1 MLPMSWNGSNGV
13 VHFLVTAARK
23 SLTVCA
29 CAPVARNAS
38 AHSAAVSFFMVCL
51 PGLFLQIVLVV
62 LIGRG
67 LCVAG
72 RQATSCEVRQQRSHG
87 WKISWHARNNRACPF

>member
-1 MLPMSWNGSNGV
+1 MLPMSWNGSNGA
-13 VHFLVTAARK
+13 VHFLVTTARK

-67 LCVAG
+67 LRAAG
-72 RQATSCEVRQQRSHG
+72 RQASSCEMRQPRPHVC
-87 WKISWHARNNRACPF
+87 KVSWHSRYNRI